1 LNKKCTIYIMSCY
14 RYKVINRTKTPILKN
29 VDVLLVLTM
38 EDNYR
43 FNEDPFL
50 LNLAKKTI
58 IQYNKGFKTGKK
70 PESIKS
76 TCHDIVHANY
86 TAFKYLKKYN
96 NVIILEDDA
105 IVINNDIRIYNEIDT
120 FIKDEKFDCFSFCS
134 LGLFLKYNNNFLKL
148 RKTKSCTF
156 GAAQALIYSREAR
169 RALIKKIID
178 NNFGKGHM
186 DGYYINSLDNIFTY
200 KYPLIVQIFP
210 ATENRKEWVFF
221 EGSFPVYILI
231 LFLKILRLET
241 CPYGWNVVYFFY
253 RNIFLLLVL
262 SILIIRSLKQV
273 NVVKYVKLVQTK
285 NIL

>member
-1 LNKKCTIYIMSCY
+1 MSCY

-58 IQYNKGFKTGKK
+58 IQYNKGFKKGGK

-76 TCHDIVHANY
+76 VCRDIVHANY
-86 TAFKYLKKYN
+86 TAFNYLKKYN

-105 IVINNDIRIYNEIDT
+105 LVINNDIKIYNEIDS

-134 LGLFLKYNNNFLKL
+134 LGLFSNYNNNFFKL
-148 RKTKSCTF
+148 RKNKIYTV
-156 GAAQALIYSREAR
+156 GATQAIIYSREAR
-169 RALIKKIID
+169 TMLIKKMID
-178 NNFGKGHM
+178 SDFGNGQM
-186 DGYYINSLDNIFTY
+186 DSFYLGSFDNIFTY
-200 KYPLIVQIFP
+200 KYPLIVQLFP
-210 ATENRKEWVFF
+210 ATENRKEWSFFILNVF
-221 EGSFPVYILI
+221 I
-231 LFLKILRLET
+231 KIVKLDT
-241 CPYGWNVVYFFY
+241 HPHAWNLVYFFY

-262 SILIIRSLKQV
+262 ILLLIRSLK
-273 NVVKYVKLVQTK
+273 NVTQVKYFKLVQTK

>member
-1 LNKKCTIYIMSCY
+1 MSCY

-58 IQYNKGFKTGKK
+58 IQYNKGFKKGGK

-76 TCHDIVHANY
+76 SCHDIVHANY

-105 IVINNDIRIYNEIDT
+105 LVINNDIKFYNEIDS
-120 FIKDEKFDCFSFCS
+120 FINDEKVDCFSFCS
-134 LGLFLKYNNNFLKL
+134 LGLFSKYNNNFLKL
-148 RKTKSCTF
+148 RKNKFCTF
-156 GAAQALIYSREAR
+156 GAAQAIIYSREAR
-169 RALIKKIID
+169 TMLIKKIID
-178 NNFGKGHM
+178 NDFGNGHM

-200 KYPLIVQIFP
+200 KYPLIAQIFP

-221 EGSFPVYILI
+221 DGSFPVYILI
-231 LFLKILRLET
+231 LILKILKLDRS
-241 CPYGWNVVYFFY
+241 PYSWNIVYFVY

-262 SILIIRSLKQV
+262 IILIIRSLK
-273 NVVKYVKLVQTK
+273 NVKQVKYLKLVQPK

>member
-1 LNKKCTIYIMSCY
+1 MSCY

-43 FNEDPFL
+43 FSEDPFL

-76 TCHDIVHANY
+76 TYQDIVHSNY

-96 NVIILEDDA
+96 NIIILEDDA
-105 IVINNDIRIYNEIDT
+105 LVINNDIRIYNEIDS
-120 FIKDEKFDCFSFCS
+120 FIKDEKFDCFSFGS
-134 LGLFLKYNNNFLKL
+134 SGIFSKYNNNFLKL
-148 RKTKSCTF
+148 RKNKILTL
-156 GAAQALIYSREAR
+156 GAAQAIIYSCEAR
-169 RALIKKIID
+169 TALIKKISH
-178 NNFGKGHM
+178 NNFENGHM

-210 ATENRKEWVFF
+210 ATENRKEWVYIDGFF
-221 EGSFPVYILI
+221 RIPILLI
-231 LFLKILRLET
+231 IIKILKLDIY
-241 CPYGWNVVYFFY
+241 PYAWNYLYFLY
-253 RNIFLLLVL
+253 RNIFLVLVL

-273 NVVKYVKLVQTK
+273 KYVKQVKYLKLVQTK

>member
-1 LNKKCTIYIMSCY
+1 MSCY

-50 LNLAKKTI
+50 LKLAKKTI
-58 IQYNKGFKTGKK
+58 IQYNKGFKKGGK

-76 TCHDIVHANY
+76 SCHDIVHANY
-86 TAFKYLKKYN
+86 TAFKYLKKYK

-105 IVINNDIRIYNEIDT
+105 LVINNDIKFYNEIDS

-134 LGLFLKYNNNFLKL
+134 LGLFSKYNNNFFKL
-148 RKTKSCTF
+148 RKNKICTF
-156 GAAQALIYSREAR
+156 GAAQAIIYSREAR
-169 RALIKKIID
+169 TMLIKKIID
-178 NNFGKGHM
+178 NDFGNGHM

-200 KYPLIVQIFP
+200 KYPLIAQIFP

-221 EGSFPVYILI
+221 DGSFPVYILI
-231 LFLKILRLET
+231 LFIKILKLDT
-241 CPYGWNVVYFFY
+241 HPHAWNLVYFFY

-262 SILIIRSLKQV
+262 ILLLIRSLK
-273 NVVKYVKLVQTK
+273 NVKYVKQVKYLKLVQPK

>member
-1 LNKKCTIYIMSCY
+1 MSCY

-50 LNLAKKTI
+50 LKLAKKTI
-58 IQYNKGFKTGKK
+58 IQYNKGFKKGGK

-76 TCHDIVHANY
+76 SCHDIVHANY
-86 TAFKYLKKYN
+86 TAFNYLKKYN

-105 IVINNDIRIYNEIDT
+105 LVINNDIKFYNEIDS

-134 LGLFLKYNNNFLKL
+134 LGLFSKYNNNFFKL
-148 RKTKSCTF
+148 RKNKICTF
-156 GAAQALIYSREAR
+156 GAAQAIIYSREAR
-169 RALIKKIID
+169 TMLIKKIID
-178 NNFGKGHM
+178 NDFGNGHM

-200 KYPLIVQIFP
+200 KYPLIAQIFP

-221 EGSFPVYILI
+221 DGSFPVYILI
-231 LFLKILRLET
+231 LILKILKLDT
-241 CPYGWNVVYFFY
+241 SPYSWNIVYFVY

-262 SILIIRSLKQV
+262 ILLLIRSLK
-273 NVVKYVKLVQTK
+273 NVKYVKQVKYLKLVQPK

>member
-1 LNKKCTIYIMSCY
+1 MSCY

-58 IQYNKGFKTGKK
+58 IQYNKGFKKGGK

-76 TCHDIVHANY
+76 VCRDIVHANY
-86 TAFKYLKKYN
+86 TAFNYLKKYN

-105 IVINNDIRIYNEIDT
+105 LVINNDIRFYNEIDS
-120 FIKDEKFDCFSFCS
+120 FIKNEKFDCFSFGS
-134 LGLFLKYNNNFLKL
+134 MGIFSKYNNNFLKL
-148 RKTKSCTF
+148 RKTKICTF
-156 GAAQALIYSREAR
+156 GSSQSVIYSREAR
-169 RALIKKIID
+169 TMLIKKIKD
-178 NNFGKGHM
+178 NDFGNGQM

-210 ATENRKEWVFF
+210 LTENRKEWVFF
-221 EGSFPVYILI
+221 NGALPISIVVNTIQILK
-231 LFLKILRLET
+231 LDT
-241 CPYGWNVVYFFY
+241 HPHAWNLVYFFY

-262 SILIIRSLKQV
+262 ILLLIRSLKQV
-273 NVVKYVKLVQTK
+273 KQVKYLKLV
-285 NIL
+285 